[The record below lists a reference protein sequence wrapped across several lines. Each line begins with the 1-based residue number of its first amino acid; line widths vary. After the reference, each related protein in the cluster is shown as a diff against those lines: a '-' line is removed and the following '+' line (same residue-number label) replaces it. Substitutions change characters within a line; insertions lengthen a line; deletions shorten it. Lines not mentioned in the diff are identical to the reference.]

1 VFSILDANKDYYQ
14 IPLDESPNIVN
25 NIHHATHSRDFASI
39 VCRWDYRYQRNHFQ
53 RSFSQIL
60 DKSKGI
66 VNLVDNILVYE
77 TLEEEHDDN
86 LGAVLKK
93 LQEAEITLNRRKYKI
108 RQRSVKFLGY
118 ISVERGIES
127 DKNKIKAII
136 INIESSEN
144 ATEVKRFPGPWRLPT
159 KIHRAIGGF
168 NKASQRGY

>member
-1 VFSILDANKDYYQ
+1 MLTKTITKYLSTKV
-14 IPLDESPNIVN
+14 PIVN

-60 DKSKGI
+60 DKSKSV
-66 VNLVDNILVYE
+66 VNLVDNILVYG

-136 INIESSEN
+136 INIERSEN
-144 ATEVKRFPGPWRLPT
+144 ATEVKRFLGHGHYLKFIERLVDLIKPFREVI
-159 KIHRAIGGF
+159 K
-168 NKASQRGY
+168 KKK

>member
-1 VFSILDANKDYYQ
+1 
-14 IPLDESPNIVN
+14 
-25 NIHHATHSRDFASI
+25 
-39 VCRWDYRYQRNHFQ
+39 
-53 RSFSQIL
+53 L
-60 DKSKGI
+60 DKSKSV
-66 VNLVDNILVYE
+66 VNLVDNILVYG

-136 INIESSEN
+136 INIERSEN
-144 ATEVKRFPGPWRLPT
+144 ATEVKRFLGHGHYLKFIERLVDLIKPFREVI
-159 KIHRAIGGF
+159 K
-168 NKASQRGY
+168 KKK